1 MQKAGGKAETLGDFL
16 YMKASNSNVLHWRI
30 GLRGKLLRMLV
41 VISILGLSACSK
53 NSASLPDPGV
63 IDQAAE
69 ANEGNMVI
77 VQAGDF
83 VMGSNKDDK
92 EGLQR
97 QYGFETPLYVNEH
110 PQHKVHLD
118 GFKMDTYEVSNGQY
132 KEFLLKAKG
141 RGRVPEAWRF
151 NGYGLARS
159 QADAMDITTLRN
171 IAVNHFKLDMDT
183 RVMNKAALIEA
194 MFKQQQ
200 IMDKLAVT
208 GVTWQDADAYCKWRG
223 KRLPSEAEWE
233 KAARGPKG
241 LEYPWGDNWDPD
253 ITNTGEN
260 ADNDEGIVAVG
271 SFPRNKSP
279 YGIYDLSGNAWEWV
293 ADWYEA
299 YPGSTYQSDAFGKKY
314 KVIRGGGGG
323 VGHYALSYF
332 FRGAARQYA
341 TPDMT
346 AEDVGFRCAKGLSR

>member
-1 MQKAGGKAETLGDFL
+1 MRRRVSLAL
-16 YMKASNSNVLHWRI
+16 
-30 GLRGKLLRMLV
+30 
-41 VISILGLSACSK
+41 VISAMIAISACSK
-53 NSASLPDPGV
+53 NSAPLPKSAAAE
-63 IDQAAE
+63 QAAQMD
-69 ANEGNMVI
+69 EGAMAV
-77 VQAGDF
+77 VSAGDF
-83 VMGSNKDDK
+83 IMGSNKIDK
-92 EGLQR
+92 EGLQ
-97 QYGFETPLYVNEH
+97 QEYGFDAPLYMNEH
-110 PQHKVHLD
+110 PEHKVHL
-118 GFKMDTYEVSNGQY
+118 GSFKIDVYEVSNGQY

-141 RGRVPEAWRF
+141 RGRVPDAWRF

-159 QADAMDITTLRN
+159 QADAMDVATLRS

-183 RVMNKAALIEA
+183 RTMDKAALIAA

-200 IMDKLAVT
+200 VMDKLAVT
-208 GVTWQDADAYCKWRG
+208 GVNWQDSDAYCKWRG

-233 KAARGPKG
+233 KAARGPTG
-241 LEYPWGDNWDPD
+241 LEYPWGDEWDPN

-260 ADNDEGIVAVG
+260 AGNDEGIAAVG

-279 YGIYDLSGNAWEWV
+279 YGAFDMAGNAWEWV

-299 YPGSTYQSDAFGKKY
+299 YPGSTYHSDAFGKKY

-341 TPDMT
+341 APDMT
-346 AEDVGFRCAKGLSR
+346 AEDVGFRCAKDI

>member
-1 MQKAGGKAETLGDFL
+1 MRRRV
-16 YMKASNSNVLHWRI
+16 SRV
-30 GLRGKLLRMLV
+30 LV
-41 VISILGLSACSK
+41 VGAMVAVSACSK
-53 NSASLPDPGV
+53 NSASLPE
-63 IDQAAE
+63 AAG
-69 ANEGNMVI
+69 AGPATAADEGAMVA
-77 VQAGDF
+77 VPAGDF
-83 VMGSNKDDK
+83 IMGSNKVDK
-92 EGLQR
+92 EGLQQ
-97 QYGFETPLYVNEH
+97 QYGFEAPFYVDEH
-110 PQHKVHLD
+110 PEHKVRLAS
-118 GFKMDTYEVSNGQY
+118 FKIDAYEVSNGQY

-141 RGRVPEAWRF
+141 RGRVPDAWRF

-159 QADAMDITTLRN
+159 QAEAMDIASLRN
-171 IAVNHFKLDMDT
+171 IAVNHFKLDLDT
-183 RVMNKAALIEA
+183 RNMDKAALIAA

-208 GVTWQDADAYCKWRG
+208 GVTWQDGDAYCKWRG

-233 KAARGPKG
+233 KAARGPAG
-241 LEYPWGDNWDPD
+241 LEYPWGDKWNSE

-279 YGIYDLSGNAWEWV
+279 YGAYDMSGNAWEWV
-293 ADWYEA
+293 ADWYDA
-299 YPGSTYQSDAFGKKY
+299 YPGSTYRSDAFGKKY

-341 TPDMT
+341 APDMT
-346 AEDVGFRCAKGLSR
+346 AEDVGFRCAKDI

>member
-110 PQHKVHLD
+110 PQVKVC
-118 GFKMDTYEVSNGQY
+118 MNG
-132 KEFLLKAKG
+132 
-141 RGRVPEAWRF
+141 
-151 NGYGLARS
+151 
-159 QADAMDITTLRN
+159 
-171 IAVNHFKLDMDT
+171 
-183 RVMNKAALIEA
+183 LICTSHRA
-194 MFKQQQ
+194 
-200 IMDKLAVT
+200 
-208 GVTWQDADAYCKWRG
+208 
-223 KRLPSEAEWE
+223 S
-233 KAARGPKG
+233 
-241 LEYPWGDNWDPD
+241 
-253 ITNTGEN
+253 
-260 ADNDEGIVAVG
+260 
-271 SFPRNKSP
+271 
-279 YGIYDLSGNAWEWV
+279 
-293 ADWYEA
+293 
-299 YPGSTYQSDAFGKKY
+299 
-314 KVIRGGGGG
+314 
-323 VGHYALSYF
+323 
-332 FRGAARQYA
+332 
-341 TPDMT
+341 
-346 AEDVGFRCAKGLSR
+346 